1 MKKHVLKHHFSD
13 SNLLNNRYELEENG
27 DMEEPWYQK
36 FIRELQQKLKHAE
49 KAKEE
54 VEDEAKCLRGEVE
67 DLKRQLREMAMTKEA
82 KRPRFPDYGLQKYE
96 RSLVSALRKSTGRI
110 PFEKKL
116 QLVQFT
122 KDIYPEGI
130 DPGKCVLRSQRIVT
144 QLNRGVKEIWLYKM
158 YREKWGKAY
167 GKIPEVFGKS
177 EYGVSV
183 VVALGFLIYVLKLS
197 QDQAGKVLSFFA
209 QIELTKSEIESL
221 LGQLGRAW
229 KKDYEEIADLVLFAD
244 VVHVDE
250 TGWKIGK
257 ENCYTWIFKSIRH
270 TLLLY
275 GEKRNEDVLDRILPR
290 KKFAGVGSSDCY
302 KIYENRF
309 RKAQKCWAHFLRK
322 AIKLML
328 LYPERRKYND
338 FFKSLYAI
346 FVEAKNLKL
355 QEGEK
360 EQGIALLES
369 KVESLCTEKLRKL
382 TKETLKDE
390 REFVNLQKNLIR
402 NLKDLFTF
410 VSVKEV
416 DPTNNIAEQGLRHVA
431 RSRNNYQTSKT
442 KAGAHRH
449 SVVASVFFSLRQN
462 LKEFTIQMVT
472 DEVIRWQKQGKSL
485 FTEQLQAIKPC

>member
-1 MKKHVLKHHFSD
+1 MI
-13 SNLLNNRYELEENG
+13 NRCKLEENA

-36 FIRELQQKLKHAE
+36 FIRDLQKKLKRAE

-54 VEDEAKCLRGEVE
+54 VEDEAKRLRGEVE
-67 DLKRQLREMAMTKEA
+67 DLKRQLKEMAMAKEA
-82 KRPRFPDYGLQKYE
+82 RRPRFPDYGLQKHE
-96 RSLVSALRKSTGRI
+96 RSLVSSLHKSTGRI

-130 DPGKCVLRSQRIVT
+130 EPERCVLRSQRIVT
-144 QLNRGVKEIWLYKM
+144 QLNQGVKEIWLYKM
-158 YREKWGKAY
+158 YREKWGRAY

-183 VVALGFLIYVLKLS
+183 VVALGFLVYVLKLS
-197 QDQAGKVLSFFA
+197 QDQAGQVLSFFA

-221 LGQLGRAW
+221 LGQLGRVW
-229 KKDYEEIADLVLFAD
+229 EKDYDTISSLILFAKT
-244 VVHVDE
+244 VCVDE

-257 ENCYTWIFKSIRH
+257 ENCYTWIFKSINH

-275 GEKRNEDVLDRILPR
+275 GEKRNEEVLDRILPR
-290 KKFAGVGSSDCY
+290 KKFTGVGSSDCY
-302 KIYENRF
+302 RIYENRF
-309 RKAQKCWAHFLRK
+309 EKAQKCWAHFLRK

-328 LYPERRKYND
+328 LYPENRRYNE

-355 QEGEK
+355 LEGEK
-360 EQGIALLES
+360 AEGISILES
-369 KVESLCTEKLRKL
+369 KVAILCTEKLRKL
-382 TKETLKDE
+382 TEKTLRDE
-390 REFVNLQKNLIR
+390 REFVNLQKNLTR

-416 DPTNNIAEQGLRHVA
+416 DPTNNTAEQGLRHVA

-449 SVVASVFFSLRQN
+449 SVISSVFFSLRQN
-462 LKEFTIQMVT
+462 LKEFTMQVVT

-485 FTEQLQAIKPC
+485 FAEQLHIINPF